1 MEFVYEDGKG
11 DVVDEPGRS
20 VIETDVD
27 KENYPLDLITDYD
40 TYIAVKAPGQNSLP
54 KAASETRER
63 KYVKYG
69 DNEKHRLQLVRK
81 RSKNST
87 DEIQPKKPKKTILV
101 DAHKD
106 HIISFIDEDPS
117 AALDEMMSS
126 LTSQFEGLQVNK
138 SAVHKFVTEKCNLS
152 FKQAHLHSEKSNDP
166 ETIDARYDWTQ

>member
-69 DNEKHRLQLVRK
+69 DNEK
-81 RSKNST
+81 
-87 DEIQPKKPKKTILV
+87 PKKPKKTILV